1 MPDNKTEA
9 PEVKLLNS
17 IIEDEIKD
25 ESDEKLKGLIKR
37 KAEILYSLLSVTKG
51 QDLSDDDLRER
62 IKSVIE
68 EG

>member
-1 MPDNKTEA
+1 MQDNKTVA

-17 IIEDEIKD
+17 IIEDEVKY

-51 QDLSDDDLRER
+51 QDLSDDELKER

>member
-1 MPDNKTEA
+1 MQDNKAEA
-9 PEVKLLNS
+9 PEVKLLRD
-17 IIEDEIKD
+17 IIAEEVKD
-25 ESDEKLKGLIKR
+25 EGDEKLKGLIQR

-51 QDLSDDDLRER
+51 QDLSDDELRER